1 MATVQ
6 KIYTSIFLTCFF
18 VSIAAPIFPGATGG
32 MMYHV
37 LLISLL
43 PAAMLPWV
51 LKMKIQFLLSFLLS
65 FFIILVMTCAALI
78 NEDGV
83 NIASFSSSLK
93 IFYFGIYILMGY
105 AYVSCSNRSVE
116 SFYNTYFGLIIVCI
130 IVGIIELTVPSIS
143 YLLYKRESMEILDD
157 KLSSIFNTTY
167 HLAFFLFF
175 GYLYYLQAFISSL
188 QNSKGKLLPYFIM
201 LIVIISVILLT
212 QSRMFVMMAVLIS
225 AFLFFILMLNR
236 INKPNVLLALTVIV
250 IVVCGIFI
258 AFGDIFAT
266 KFYYIVYGV
275 DFLLSGKLDF
285 SGDGIGSFNT
295 RINQIIFSIEQIHDN
310 PFVGVGS
317 GKDLYLES
325 LYAYLLY
332 KYAVPG
338 LVFYFVALYFLIK
351 KINSILRM
359 RISFKEEIFFK
370 ASYWFFLLSPFY
382 FLSGPLFEVPKLSLF
397 FFVLIGMV
405 YGYDKSEKS
414 NGKND

>member
-1 MATVQ
+1 MVTVQ
-6 KIYTSIFLTCFF
+6 KIYSSIFLTCFF
-18 VSIAAPIFPGATGG
+18 ISIAAPIFPGATGG

-43 PAAMLPWV
+43 PAVMLPWV
-51 LKMKIQFLLSFLLS
+51 LKMKMQFLLSFLLS
-65 FFIILVMTCAALI
+65 IFIVLVMTCAALA

-93 IFYFGIYILMGY
+93 IFYFGIYVLMGY
-105 AYVSCSNRSVE
+105 AYVTCSNRSVE
-116 SFYNTYFGLIIVCI
+116 LFYNTYFWLIMVCI
-130 IVGIIELTVPSIS
+130 IVGLIELTVPSIS

-175 GYLYYLQAFISSL
+175 GYLYYLQAFVSSL
-188 QNSKGKLLPYFIM
+188 QNSKGKLLPCFIM
-201 LIVIISVILLT
+201 LMAIISVILLT
-212 QSRMFVMMAVLIS
+212 QSRMFVMMAALI
-225 AFLFFILMLNR
+225 AVFLFCVLMLKR
-236 INKPNVLLALTVIV
+236 INKPNVLLSLTVVV
-250 IVVCGIFI
+250 IVVCGTVI
-258 AFGDIFAT
+258 AFWDSFSA
-266 KFYYIVYGV
+266 KFYYIVYGI
-275 DFLLSGKLDF
+275 DFLLSGQLDF

-295 RINQIIFSIEQIHDN
+295 RINQIIFSIDQIHNN

-317 GKDLYLES
+317 GKDIYLES

-338 LVFYFVALYFLIK
+338 LVFYFVALYFLVK

-359 RISFKEEIFFK
+359 RISLKEDVFFK
-370 ASYWFFLLSPFY
+370 ASYWFFLLSPLY

-405 YGYDKSEKS
+405 YGYDKLEKS